1 MELRSIAIIP
11 ARAGSKRLPGKNFKT
26 FNGRPLID
34 WTVRSAIDSKSF
46 DNVIITTN
54 DDAILN
60 HYAKNE
66 AVDLVERSAC
76 LASDDA
82 KSVDVVLD
90 VLAKFGLT
98 AGRAALLQPTS
109 PLRKSKHIEQALSL
123 FNEKHKNSVVSVKR
137 AINKIEWCKKLN
149 SSGYLEDLAEQDSL
163 LDKIYI
169 PNGAI
174 YVFDIQRFLLTNEF
188 YFKTAPYL
196 MDDIASLDIDYPL
209 DFEMAQLVS
218 KQKAESRELIN

>member
-1 MELRSIAIIP
+1 MGLRSIAIIP
-11 ARAGSKRLPGKNFKT
+11 ARAGSKRLPGKNFKS

-60 HYAKNE
+60 HYAKNK
-66 AVDLVERSAC
+66 VVNLVERSEC
-76 LASDDA
+76 LASDEA

-90 VLAKFGLT
+90 VLEKFGLT
-98 AGRAALLQPTS
+98 DGRATLLQPTS
-109 PLRKSKHIEQALSL
+109 PLRNSNHIEQAISL
-123 FNEKHKNSVVSVKR
+123 FNEERKNSVVSVKR
-137 AINKIEWCKKLN
+137 AINKIGWCKKLN
-149 SSGYLEDLAEQDSL
+149 SSGYLEDLAGQDSL
-163 LDKIYI
+163 LDTIYI

-174 YVFDIQRFLLTNEF
+174 YVFDIQRFLLTKEF
-188 YFKTAPYL
+188 YFKTVPYL

-218 KQKAESRELIN
+218 KHIAES